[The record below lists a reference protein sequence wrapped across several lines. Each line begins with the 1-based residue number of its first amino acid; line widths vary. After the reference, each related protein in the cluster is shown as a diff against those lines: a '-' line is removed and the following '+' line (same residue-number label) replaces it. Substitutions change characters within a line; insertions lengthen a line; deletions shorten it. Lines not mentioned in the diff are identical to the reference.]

1 MSSPLT
7 APLTGLLVACGFVAA
22 SLADSP
28 RQARGTAP
36 PPKPAPQVQKA
47 ADTWPPDAK
56 TLESRRKAA
65 EDVRL
70 FARAEPLPITLTAD
84 FKAVMRDRD
93 PKSTKLFP
101 ATISYPNEDG
111 TTATIPLQIRTRGH
125 SRLLRQ
131 TCDFAPLRLEFPKDQ
146 MKKSM
151 FDGYGPIK
159 LGTHCRGVT
168 EFEQYVLR
176 EYTVY
181 RMYNLL
187 TPSSYRARLVK
198 ATYIDSVQK
207 KTIATKY
214 AMFIE
219 DDDELAKRMVGRVLD
234 RPGLLFRNVDPDT
247 LMLMTIFEYMIGNTD
262 MSMKVLH
269 NITLVQKPDNSTFSI
284 PYDFDYSGLVDASYA
299 VADTK
304 QLGIQSVRDR
314 LYRGPCK
321 TAAELEP
328 YFAKF
333 RAAKSDLMGLFDALP
348 DMNPGYVRD
357 AKKYLDDFYKTID
370 RPGSVKS
377 QFIDNCNNRPGM

>member
-1 MSSPLT
+1 MSSPLA
-7 APLTGLLVACGFVAA
+7 APITGLLVAFGFVAA

-28 RQARGTAP
+28 PQARGTA
-36 PPKPAPQVQKA
+36 PPKPAPQVQKV

-65 EDVRL
+65 EEVRL
-70 FARAEPLPITLTAD
+70 FARIEPLPITLTAD
-84 FKAVMRDRD
+84 FKAVMKERD
-93 PKSTKLFP
+93 PKSTKTFP

-151 FDGYGPIK
+151 FEGYGPIK
-159 LGTHCRGVT
+159 LGTHCRPVT

-181 RMYNLL
+181 RMFNLL
-187 TPSSYRARLVK
+187 TPNSYRARLVK
-198 ATYIDSVQK
+198 ATYNDSAQK

-234 RPGLLFRNVDPDT
+234 RQGLLFHNVDPDM

-262 MSMKVLH
+262 MSMKLLH
-269 NITLVQKPDNSTFSI
+269 NITLIQKPDNSTFAI

-299 VADTK
+299 VPDTK

-333 RAAKSDLMGLFDALP
+333 RAAKADLMGLFDALP
-348 DMNPGYVRD
+348 DMNPGYARD
-357 AKKYLDDFYKTID
+357 AKKYLEDFYKTID

-377 QFIDNCNNRPGM
+377 QFIDNCDNRRGM

>member
-7 APLTGLLVACGFVAA
+7 APTTGLLVAFGFVCA
-22 SLADSP
+22 SLAAAP
-28 RQARGTAP
+28 QQQARGAA
-36 PPKPAPQVQKA
+36 PKPAAEAPKA
-47 ADTWPPDAK
+47 ASAWPDAK
-56 TLESRRKAA
+56 TLESRRKSA
-65 EDVRL
+65 EEIRL
-70 FARAEPLPITLTAD
+70 FATAEALPIEISAD

-93 PKSTKLFP
+93 PNSTKLYP
-101 ATISYPNEDG
+101 ATITYPNEDG
-111 TTATIPLQIRTRGH
+111 KTVTIPLQIRTRGH

-131 TCDFAPLRLEFPKDQ
+131 TCDFPPLRLEFPKDQ
-146 MKKSM
+146 MRKTM

-159 LGTHCRGVT
+159 LGTHCRPVND
-168 EFEQYVLR
+168 FEQYVLR

-187 TPSSYRARLVK
+187 TPYSYRARLAK

-207 KTIATKY
+207 KTVATRY

-219 DDDELAKRMVGRVLD
+219 DDDEVAKRMVGRVTD
-234 RPGLLFRNVDPDT
+234 RKGLLFYNVDPDT
-247 LMLMTIFEYMIGNTD
+247 LVLMTLFEYMIGNTD
-262 MSMKVLH
+262 MSMMQLH
-269 NITLVQKPDNSTFSI
+269 NVTMVERPDRSLFSV
-284 PYDFDYSGLVDASYA
+284 PYDFDYSGLVDAAYA

-333 RAAKSDLMGLFDALP
+333 RAAKPNIMALFDALP
-348 DMNPGYVRD
+348 DMTTGYSKD
-357 AKKYLDDFYKTID
+357 AKKYLEDFYKTID

-377 QFIDNCNNRPGM
+377 AFIDNCNNRKGM